1 MPALAREFEVI
12 AVDQRGIGLTGKP
25 QDRYD
30 TGTLAGDLVALLDA
44 LGHERF
50 AWDTTLVQNEQRA
63 TRPLAMPVL
72 AIGGAESWGEAVRYL
87 ATDVQV
93 VVSPAAATGPPSRLP
108 RRCWRR

>member
-50 AWDTTLVQNEQRA
+50 AWTPRVSVLRPAVHQQQR
-63 TRPLAMPVL
+63 PPVTSGDRVL
-72 AIGGAESWGEAVRYL
+72 TQSTGVDVPAHGEA
-87 ATDVQV
+87 D
-93 VVSPAAATGPPSRLP
+93 SSRLAP
-108 RRCWRR
+108 